1 MSLVIQK
8 EVPSIIIITGLLC
21 ALCVYAGGKIRQA
34 DPYEKPTGIVFG
46 ALWLIEWVDGMV
58 ASVVRPTYVERM
70 GPYIGT
76 LALYLVCANLS
87 GLFAFNAPTQNLSVT
102 LSLGVI
108 TWVLIQRAAFKTN
121 GVLGYFKGL
130 FEPIPLLA
138 LGNIV
143 GKFSPLISMSMRL
156 FGNVLSGSIIMSLI
170 YTGCNVLSDLLLG
183 WLGLPFNVFGVVL
196 APVFH
201 AYFDVFSGFI
211 QMYIFISL
219 TMAFVSNEL
228 GDE

>member
-1 MSLVIQK
+1 
-8 EVPSIIIITGLLC
+8 
-21 ALCVYAGGKIRQA
+21 
-34 DPYEKPTGIVFG
+34 
-46 ALWLIEWVDGMV
+46 
-58 ASVVRPTYVERM
+58 
-70 GPYIGT
+70 
-76 LALYLVCANLS
+76 
-87 GLFAFNAPTQNLSVT
+87 
-102 LSLGVI
+102 
-108 TWVLIQRAAFKTN
+108 
-121 GVLGYFKGL
+121 
-130 FEPIPLLA
+130 
-138 LGNIV
+138 
-143 GKFSPLISMSMRL
+143 
-156 FGNVLSGSIIMSLI
+156 LSGSIIMSLI